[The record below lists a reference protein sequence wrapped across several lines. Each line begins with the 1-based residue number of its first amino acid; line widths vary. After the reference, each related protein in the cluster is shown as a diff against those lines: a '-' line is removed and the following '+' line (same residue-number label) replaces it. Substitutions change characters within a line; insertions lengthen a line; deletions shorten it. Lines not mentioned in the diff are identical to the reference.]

1 MILIT
6 DSLEKRNL
14 EKGSLVVNDLLF
26 YKKKDYCAD
35 TFLFFNVSLIHH
47 ISLSLDVLCIPPVT
61 ARQVLY

>member
-35 TFLFFNVSLIHH
+35 TF
-47 ISLSLDVLCIPPVT
+47 
-61 ARQVLY
+61 

>member
-14 EKGSLVVNDLLF
+14 EKLRGSLVVNDLLF

-35 TFLFFNVSLIHH
+35 TF
-47 ISLSLDVLCIPPVT
+47 
-61 ARQVLY
+61 